1 MRDWFAV
8 HTHAKAEFVA
18 KANLERQGFGTYLPV
33 FRKMRRHARRT
44 ELVSAP
50 LFPRYIFVCLGRGT
64 GGWSKIRYSRGVS
77 NIVSFGLK
85 PAIVSQDIVEG
96 LWSREDE
103 EGFVSFGEKDK
114 VFPGDKVNIVEGF
127 FERKSGVIEKIS
139 GKDRVLLLLDLIDRQ
154 IRLNTSRDCISLSV

>member
-33 FRKMRRHARRT
+33 LRKTRRHARRT
-44 ELVSAP
+44 EVVSAP

-85 PAIVSQDIVEG
+85 PATVSKEIVEG
-96 LWSREDE
+96 LLDREDE
-103 EGFVSFGEKDK
+103 NGFVNFQRADRLLPGNK
-114 VFPGDKVNIVEGF
+114 VSIIDGLFAQN
-127 FERKSGVIEKIS
+127 SGVIEKIS
-139 GKDRVLLLLDLIDRQ
+139 SNDRVLLLLDLIDRQ
-154 IRLNTSRDCISLSV
+154 FKLNTTLDRILVSV